1 MPMRYVLRK
10 NTAVPDAVIG
20 DIRTR
25 FGFSRPFA
33 AMLFRRGLISDAAI
47 EAFLHPEKT
56 ELPDPFSLADMDRAV
71 ARVRSAI
78 ETGERICVY
87 GDYDTDGVCA
97 TAIIVDTLKS
107 LSANVTYLLPS
118 RFHEGY
124 GLNRNA
130 VDAMHADGVRL
141 ILTVDNG
148 ISAHAEIAYA
158 KTLGMDTVVT
168 DHHRCHETLP
178 DADAVVCASRTD
190 QDPALGSLCG
200 TVVAMLLANALGV
213 RIGTYLPVA
222 ALATMADVVPLHEM
236 NRAIVRKGLPL
247 VGTQPGLSALL
258 DAAGVTEI
266 AGESVLSF
274 ILAPRINAA
283 GRMGDATRAVR
294 LLLTEDEAERRALAA
309 EMEGDNVRRRTEE
322 QRILK
327 EAEAQITEAE
337 PRILVL
343 KGKDWNTGVIGIVA
357 SRILERHHCPA
368 LLFSEVN
375 GQLVGS
381 GRSVPAV
388 DLFQLLT
395 RHQDLLLRFGG
406 HRLAAGATIEPGTFE
421 TLRTAL
427 SNDLKEQFPE
437 GLPEEE
443 RIVEDRLALSEITPA
458 FARELTFLAP
468 FGEENRAPLFQIEGT
483 LSDVRTMG
491 RDGAHIGAKLSDGS
505 AIVRIVSFGSGD
517 RYADW
522 SAIRMARAYASI
534 ELGSYMGR
542 PEVSVRTET
551 VECPVDEAVRDAIS
565 DCIRSIKN
573 GTPLPDAETLQLL
586 PRVSDAE
593 IRAIY
598 RALLPRLKKGAL
610 RDCLTE
616 AEQTA
621 LLPLLEIGV
630 VRYENSRFFTEPV
643 QEKKQIQN
651 ALLYPVIVSGKI

>member
-1 MPMRYVLRK
+1 
-10 NTAVPDAVIG
+10 
-20 DIRTR
+20 
-25 FGFSRPFA
+25 
-33 AMLFRRGLISDAAI
+33 MLFRRGLISDAAI

-71 ARVRSAI
+71 MRVRSAI
-78 ETGERICVY
+78 EAGERICVY

-97 TAIIVDTLKS
+97 TAIIVDALKS

-178 DADAVVCASRTD
+178 DAEAVVCASRTD
-190 QDPALGSLCG
+190 QNPALGALCG
-200 TVVAMLLANALGV
+200 AAVAMLFANALGM
-213 RIGTYLPVA
+213 RIGKYLPVA
-222 ALATMADVVPLHEM
+222 ALATMADVVPLHET

-247 VGTQPGLSALL
+247 VSMQPGLSALL

-266 AGESVLSF
+266 AGGSVLSF

-294 LLLTEDEAERRALAA
+294 LLLTENETERRALAA
-309 EMEGDNVRRRTEE
+309 ELEGDNVRRRTEE
-322 QRILK
+322 QRIFK

-343 KGKDWNTGVIGIVA
+343 KGTDWNTGVIGIVA
-357 SRILERHHCPA
+357 SRIVERHHCPV

-388 DLFQLLT
+388 DLFSLLT
-395 RHQDLLLRFGG
+395 RHQELLLRFGG
-406 HRLAAGATIEPGTFE
+406 HRLAAGATIEPATFE
-421 TLRTAL
+421 TLQTAL
-427 SNDLKEQFPE
+427 SNDVKEQFPA

-443 RIVEDRLALSEITPA
+443 RLVEDRLALSEITQA

-468 FGEENRAPLFQIEGT
+468 FGEENRAPLFLIEGT

-491 RDGAHIGAKLSDGS
+491 RDGAHIGAKLSQGNTT
-505 AIVRIVSFGSGD
+505 VRIVSFGNGD

-522 SAIRMARAYASI
+522 SAIQNARAYASI

-551 VECPVDEAVRDAIS
+551 IECPVDAHVRNAILT
-565 DCIRSIKN
+565 CIRAIRN
-573 GTPLPDAETLQLL
+573 GTPLPDAETLRLL
-586 PRVSDAE
+586 PNVSEQE
-593 IRAIY
+593 IRTIY
-598 RALLPRLKKGAL
+598 KALLPRLKTGAFC
-610 RDCLTE
+610 DSLTE
-616 AEQTA
+616 KERTA
-621 LLPLLEIGV
+621 LLPLLEIGI
-630 VRYENSRFFTEPV
+630 VRYENGKFFAESV

-651 ALLYPVIVSGKI
+651 ALLNPVVISGKI